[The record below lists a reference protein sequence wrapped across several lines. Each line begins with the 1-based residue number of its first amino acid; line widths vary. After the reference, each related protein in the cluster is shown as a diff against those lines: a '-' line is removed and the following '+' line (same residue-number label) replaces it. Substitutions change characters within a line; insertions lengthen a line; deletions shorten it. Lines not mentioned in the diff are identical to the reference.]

1 MFYIILVK
9 YIPDIVALSLNGVKG
24 FRSNSTNQL
33 FCYSV
38 KSDQL
43 KSWLHLGDHNQAFID
58 RGIVLTVG
66 DGIAVIYGLFGV
78 KSGELVDFCM
88 EDIKGMALS
97 LNTDR
102 VGVIIFGN
110 DRFIKEGFVVKRT
123 FSIVDVPVGLEL
135 AGRVVDGLGNAMDN
149 GSLNIKDLPRER
161 VEIKA
166 PGIIARKSVHLP
178 MQTGIKVV
186 DSLIPIGRGQ
196 RELIIGDRQTGK
208 TAIIIDTIIN
218 QNSVRLDKS
227 EYLIQFFNEEG
238 SEKSISKLEDM
249 YCIYVAIGQKR
260 SSVIQL
266 TSLLRTNNALDYSVI
281 VSSTAS
287 NSAPLQYLSPYT
299 GCTIGEYFRD
309 NKLHGVIFYD
319 DLTKQA
325 NAYRQMS
332 LLLRRSPGREA
343 FPGDV
348 FYLHSRLLERASQMS
363 DALGGGSLTALPVV
377 ETQGGDVSAYIP
389 TNVISITDG
398 QIFLETELFNE
409 GFRPAVSVGLS
420 VSRVGS
426 AAQVPLM
433 KKATGSMKLELAN
446 YREVKSFAAFGSDL
460 DEATQKQ
467 LDSGASLTELL
478 KQDQFVPL
486 EVEKQIILMFSASQ
500 GALAKVTLDQIKDFE
515 SMLLNVLDGQYF
527 FLSRLTNNEIKAE
540 DLNGLFGVCAN
551 LTIKQ
556 LSNNL

>member
-1 MFYIILVK
+1 
-9 YIPDIVALSLNGVKG
+9 
-24 FRSNSTNQL
+24 
-33 FCYSV
+33 
-38 KSDQL
+38 
-43 KSWLHLGDHNQAFID
+43 
-58 RGIVLTVG
+58 
-66 DGIAVIYGLFGV
+66 
-78 KSGELVDFCM
+78 M

-110 DRFIKEGFVVKRT
+110 DRFIQEGFIVKRT
-123 FSIVDVPVGLEL
+123 FSIVDVPVGQEL

-149 GSLNIKDLPRER
+149 GSSDIVNLPRKR

-178 MQTGIKVV
+178 MQTGLKVV

-218 QNSVRLDKS
+218 QNQVRLNNS
-227 EYLIQFFNEEG
+227 EYLIETFGEN
-238 SEKSISKLEDM
+238 ISNREQLNDM

-266 TSLLRTNNALDYSVI
+266 TTLLRNKNSLSYSVI

-287 NSAPLQYLSPYT
+287 NSAPLQYLAPYS

-309 NKLHGVIFYD
+309 NKLHAVIFYD

-363 DALGGGSLTALPVV
+363 DALGSGSLTALPVV

-426 AAQVPLM
+426 AAQVKFM
-433 KKATGSMKLELAN
+433 KQATGSMKLELAN

-460 DEATQKQ
+460 DEATQKL
-467 LDSGASLTELL
+467 LDSGAKLTELL

-486 EVEKQIILMFSASQ
+486 DVEKQIILMFAASQ
-500 GALAKVTLDQIKDFE
+500 GALSKINLDQVKDFE
-515 SMLLNVLDGQYF
+515 VMLLDVLDGQQFY
-527 FLSRLTNNEIKAE
+527 LSRLRNNDVDSSDI
-540 DLNGLFGVCAN
+540 NGIFGVCVN
-551 LTIKQ
+551 LINNQ
-556 LSNNL
+556 LVTNL

>member
-1 MFYIILVK
+1 
-9 YIPDIVALSLNGVKG
+9 
-24 FRSNSTNQL
+24 
-33 FCYSV
+33 
-38 KSDQL
+38 
-43 KSWLHLGDHNQAFID
+43 
-58 RGIVLTVG
+58 
-66 DGIAVIYGLFGV
+66 
-78 KSGELVDFCM
+78 
-88 EDIKGMALS
+88 MALS
-97 LNTDR
+97 LNTNK

-123 FSIVDVPVGLEL
+123 FSIVEVPVGAEL
-135 AGRVVDGLGNAMDN
+135 AGRVVDGLGTALDHGEDN
-149 GSLNIKDLPRER
+149 ISSLLKKQ

-166 PGIIARKSVHLP
+166 PGILARKSVHLP
-178 MQTGIKVV
+178 MQTGVKII

-196 RELIIGDRQTGK
+196 RELVIGDRQTGK

-218 QNSVRLDKS
+218 QNNVRVSNSD
-227 EYLIQFFNEEG
+227 YLINTFNDIS
-238 SEKSISKLEDM
+238 SESSSKGAEDM
-249 YCIYVAIGQKR
+249 YCVYVAVGQKR

-266 TSLLRTNNALDYSVI
+266 TSWLRRNGALSYSII
-281 VSSTAS
+281 VAATAS
-287 NSAPLQYLSPYT
+287 NSAPLQYLAPYSGAT
-299 GCTIGEYFRD
+299 MGEYFRD
-309 NKLHGVIFYD
+309 NGMHALIFYD

-325 NAYRQMS
+325 TAYRQMS

-363 DALGGGSLTALPVV
+363 DALGGGSLTALPVI

-426 AAQVPLM
+426 AAQVKLM

-446 YREVKSFAAFGSDL
+446 YREVKAFAEFGSDL
-460 DEATQKQ
+460 DEATQNQ
-467 LDSGASLTELL
+467 LDSGARLMELL

-486 EVEKQIILMFSASQ
+486 EVEKQVVIMFAASQ
-500 GALAKVTLDQIKDFE
+500 GAFGRVALENVREFE
-515 SMLLNVLDGQYF
+515 SELLEILEGQYF
-527 FLSRLTNNEIKAE
+527 FLSRLHNNEISVQ
-540 DLNGLFGVCAN
+540 DLDGIFGFCVN
-551 LTIKQ
+551 LINQKNTDY
-556 LSNNL
+556 L

>member
-1 MFYIILVK
+1 MLVNILEVK
-9 YIPDIVALSLNGVKG
+9 KSFKRNK
-24 FRSNSTNQL
+24 STNQSPVAKNWL
-33 FCYSV
+33 SLGEHN
-38 KSDQL
+38 KSFTD
-43 KSWLHLGDHNQAFID
+43 K
-58 RGIVLTVG
+58 GIVLTVG

-78 KSGELVDFCM
+78 KSGELVDFCI

-97 LNTDR
+97 LNTNK

-123 FSIVDVPVGLEL
+123 FSIVDVPVGKEL
-135 AGRVVDGLGNAMDN
+135 AGRVVDGLGNPLDHGDDIIN
-149 GSLNIKDLPRER
+149 SLPRKQ

-178 MQTGIKVV
+178 MQTGVKIV

-196 RELIIGDRQTGK
+196 RELVIGDRQTGK

-218 QNSVRLDKS
+218 QNNVRVSNS
-227 EYLIQFFNEEG
+227 EYLVNTFNENTTSSSS
-238 SEKSISKLEDM
+238 SENEDM

-266 TSLLRTNNALDYSVI
+266 TSWLRRKDALRYSI
-281 VSSTAS
+281 VVAATAS
-287 NSAPLQYLSPYT
+287 NSAPLQYLAPYS
-299 GCTIGEYFRD
+299 GCTMGEYFRD
-309 NKLHGVIFYD
+309 NGMHAVIFYD

-325 NAYRQMS
+325 TAYRQMS

-363 DALGGGSLTALPVV
+363 DALGAGSLTSLPVV
-377 ETQGGDVSAYIP
+377 ETQGGDVAAYIP

-426 AAQVPLM
+426 AAQVHLM

-446 YREVKSFAAFGSDL
+446 YREVKAFAEFGSDL
-460 DEATQKQ
+460 DESTEKQ
-467 LDSGASLTELL
+467 LDSGARLMELL

-486 EVEKQIILMFSASQ
+486 EVEKQVVIMFAASK
-500 GALAKVTLDQIKDFE
+500 GALAKVALENVREFE
-515 SMLLNVLDGQYF
+515 AELLEILNGQYF
-527 FLSRLTNNEIKAE
+527 FLTRIAQNELSVE
-540 DLNGLFGVCAN
+540 DLDGIFGVCVN
-551 LTIKQ
+551 LINQKNTDY
-556 LSNNL
+556 L

>member
-1 MFYIILVK
+1 
-9 YIPDIVALSLNGVKG
+9 
-24 FRSNSTNQL
+24 
-33 FCYSV
+33 
-38 KSDQL
+38 
-43 KSWLHLGDHNQAFID
+43 
-58 RGIVLTVG
+58 
-66 DGIAVIYGLFGV
+66 
-78 KSGELVDFCM
+78 
-88 EDIKGMALS
+88 
-97 LNTDR
+97 
-102 VGVIIFGN
+102 
-110 DRFIKEGFVVKRT
+110 
-123 FSIVDVPVGLEL
+123 
-135 AGRVVDGLGNAMDN
+135 
-149 GSLNIKDLPRER
+149 
-161 VEIKA
+161 
-166 PGIIARKSVHLP
+166 
-178 MQTGIKVV
+178 
-186 DSLIPIGRGQ
+186 
-196 RELIIGDRQTGK
+196 
-208 TAIIIDTIIN
+208 
-218 QNSVRLDKS
+218 
-227 EYLIQFFNEEG
+227 
-238 SEKSISKLEDM
+238 M

-266 TSLLRTNNALDYSVI
+266 TTVLRDRNALDYSVI

-309 NKLHGVIFYD
+309 NKLHAVIFYD

-363 DALGGGSLTALPVV
+363 DELGGGSLTALPVV

-433 KKATGSMKLELAN
+433 KKSTGSMKLELAN
-446 YREVKSFAAFGSDL
+446 YREVKSFAEFGSDL

-467 LDSGASLTELL
+467 LDSGARLTELL

-486 EVEKQIILMFSASQ
+486 EVEKQVFLMFSASQ
-500 GALAKVTLDQIKDFE
+500 GALAKIGLDQVKAFE
-515 SMLLNVLDGQYF
+515 EMILDVLEGQQF
-527 FLSRLTNNEIKAE
+527 FLSRIRSNELKPENLTGI
-540 DLNGLFGVCAN
+540 FGVCVN
-551 LTIKQ
+551 LIDKN
-556 LSNNL
+556 LSNVL

>member
-1 MFYIILVK
+1 MASKRPV
-9 YIPDIVALSLNGVKG
+9 V
-24 FRSNSTNQL
+24 
-33 FCYSV
+33 
-38 KSDQL
+38 
-43 KSWLHLGDHNQAFID
+43 KSWLALGAHNKVFVD
-58 RGIVLTVG
+58 KGIVLTVG
-66 DGIAVIYGLFGV
+66 DGIAVIYGLFNV
-78 KSGELVDFCM
+78 QAGELVDFCC

-97 LNTDR
+97 LHKDR

-110 DRFIKEGFVVKRT
+110 DRFIKEGFIVKRT
-123 FSIVDVPVGLEL
+123 FSIVDVPVGKEL
-135 AGRVVDGLGNAMDN
+135 AGRVVDGLGNPLDN
-149 GSLNIKDLPRER
+149 GSSDISNLPRKR

-208 TAIIIDTIIN
+208 TAIILDTIIN
-218 QNSVRLDKS
+218 QNSVRLSNS
-227 EYLIQFFNEEG
+227 EYLINTFND
-238 SEKSISKLEDM
+238 SVSTDTNLSRLEDM

-266 TSLLRTNNALDYSVI
+266 TSLLRKKNSLSYSI
-281 VSSTAS
+281 IISSTAS

-299 GCTIGEYFRD
+299 GCTMGEYFRD
-309 NKLHGVIFYD
+309 NQLHAVIFYD

-363 DALGGGSLTALPVV
+363 DKLGGGSLTALPVV

-446 YREVKSFAAFGSDL
+446 YREVKSFSAFGSDL

-467 LDSGASLTELL
+467 LDNGSRLTELL

-486 EVEKQIILMFSASQ
+486 EVEKQIVLMFSASL
-500 GALAKVTLDQIKDFE
+500 GSLSKIALDKVKDFE
-515 SMLLNVLDGQYF
+515 LMILDVLEGQQF
-527 FLSRLTNNEIKAE
+527 FLSRLTFNELKPE
-540 DLNGLFGVCAN
+540 DLNGLFGVCVHLIN
-551 LTIKQ
+551 KRLNS
-556 LSNNL
+556 SNV

>member
-1 MFYIILVK
+1 ML
-9 YIPDIVALSLNGVKG
+9 
-24 FRSNSTNQL
+24 TN
-33 FCYSV
+33 SV
-38 KSDQL
+38 KHFSGL
-43 KSWLHLGDHNQAFID
+43 KSNNKFFTSQMIIKNWLALNDFNKIFVDKGM
-58 RGIVLTVG
+58 VLTVG
-66 DGIAVIYGLFGV
+66 DGIAVVYGLFNI
-78 KSGELVDFCM
+78 KSGELVDFCA

-123 FSIVDVPVGLEL
+123 FSIVDVPVGQEL
-135 AGRVVDGLGNAMDN
+135 AGRVVDGLGNSMDN
-149 GSLNIKDLPRER
+149 GSSNIADLPRQR

-208 TAIIIDTIIN
+208 TAIIVDTIIN
-218 QNSVRLDKS
+218 QNNVRLNNS
-227 EYLIQFFNEEG
+227 EYLINTFNNTGEEIKNT
-238 SEKSISKLEDM
+238 SELEDM

-266 TSLLRTNNALDYSVI
+266 TTLLRNNNSLEYSVI

-287 NSAPLQYLSPYT
+287 NSAPLQYLAPYS

-309 NKLHGVIFYD
+309 NSLHAVIFYD

-363 DALGGGSLTALPVV
+363 DQLGGGSLTALPVV

-446 YREVKSFAAFGSDL
+446 YREVKSFAEFGSDL

-467 LDSGASLTELL
+467 LDSGARLTELL

-486 EVEKQIILMFSASQ
+486 EVEKQIVLMFSASQ
-500 GALAKVTLDQIKDFE
+500 GALAKIALDQVKSFE
-515 SMLLNVLDGQYF
+515 SMILDVLDGQQF
-527 FLSRLTNNEIKAE
+527 FLSRLRNNE
-540 DLNGLFGVCAN
+540 LNADNLKGIFGVCVN
-551 LTIKQ
+551 LINKK
-556 LSNNL
+556 LISNVL